1 MNGNG
6 IALSLCVLLNF
17 PQAKLIDQM
26 SHRKASKRRREAGGD
41 DDFSPSVAPQK
52 KRSKSHNIKAE
63 RCESP
68 QNTSLDESESAVR
81 RSSRTP
87 KPKVFDDEGTF
98 VIGRTPEASNP
109 GDSGLIQ
116 PAESSLPETNLQR
129 IAPVPNDE
137 ASISRKQ
144 RKSVGAAYNEGHKRE
159 TRRSYQDYLKELVKE
174 TDVVKQTSDGFY
186 SVEQTTSKTGQS
198 SRDKNIAKINS
209 ARRKSEVIAGN
220 ATPKGTSAMP
230 KTPKEKGPLYVR
242 IKREPPDEASP
253 NVRSSSRTPVPK
265 RVFSLLEGGGMVEIK
280 SEMPSS
286 PEVESEPVE
295 FSSPKV
301 RSSSRAHI
309 PKKSFP
315 LLEEDDAMK
324 IQQAT
329 PEQTSSKARMPKL
342 QVGKRQQSAAEEDSQ
357 QYLSRNT
364 PIDSEEPSPKVR
376 VSSRGHMPKR
386 TFALLEGNETAS
398 EIQDESNVAD
408 KVWEDEKY
416 LPGSSTE
423 QGKGK
428 DVNKEAKRRTSS
440 NGKQLSSKQRSSKEE
455 MTQAPNFD
463 NNEPDGFPVSVKV
476 EKLEMPRRNGK
487 SGAVENGDAKTPSS
501 SKLTPG
507 RKHST
512 GTEADDCQG
521 RPNKRKGKPVKRK
534 VASSEQT
541 HVTVADVKV
550 KVEPEHISHCETTAI
565 PKATKSKSSSRK
577 KQVFESSGK
586 QGPSGSRSAVA
597 IKQESIGNQDSF
609 SLSDLAKGVGDS
621 LEKAG
626 DVSYGTSKNNRK
638 GKLSKNIEQ
647 KAADG
652 KGKVLKKSK
661 KDSRHLVTEST
672 EQEHIILKLHLPQSE
687 ESKHKKHHHHH
698 HHHHHHKHK
707 HSSGDYEGSSPKKS
721 QHKKTVSK
729 LPKNVAESDRN
740 QSTETKKKKKKISIK
755 FKGLSSENIDLE
767 MAADSPRV
775 VQRVECDAKVNDD
788 AKSTQPSKGNNEEE
802 STKKSKESF
811 KKKKKSKAAADLS
824 SSQSD
829 GERVKLVIRKDKLPS
844 SSKSGEKKSLQPTTS
859 QAKAG
864 DQKKATAPSTSSK
877 KEKGGTTP
885 AKTSKSPSVCL
896 KCKVLFQYQKFS
908 DKLCDCALY
917 SERQIVR

>member
-1 MNGNG
+1 
-6 IALSLCVLLNF
+6 
-17 PQAKLIDQM
+17 M
-26 SHRKASKRRREAGGD
+26 SYRKASKRRREAGGD

-52 KRSKSHNIKAE
+52 KRSKSHNIGAE

-87 KPKVFDDEGTF
+87 KPKVFDDEETF

-116 PAESSLPETNLQR
+116 PVESSLLQTNLQR
-129 IAPVPNDE
+129 ITPNDE

-144 RKSVGAAYNEGHKRE
+144 QKSVGATYDEGHKRE
-159 TRRSYQDYLKELVKE
+159 TRRSYKDYLKELVKE
-174 TDVVKQTSDGFY
+174 TDVVKQTSNEFY

-198 SRDKNIAKINS
+198 NRDKKINS
-209 ARRKSEVIAGN
+209 ARRKSEVIAGD
-220 ATPKGTSAMP
+220 ATPKVTSVMP
-230 KTPKEKGPLYVR
+230 KTPKEKSPSYVR
-242 IKREPPDEASP
+242 IKREPSDEASP

-265 RVFSLLEGGGMVEIK
+265 RVFSLLEGEGMVKIK
-280 SEMPSS
+280 TEMPSS

-295 FSSPKV
+295 FSSSKV

-315 LLEEDDAMK
+315 LLEDDDTMK
-324 IQQAT
+324 VQQAT
-329 PEQTSSKARMPKL
+329 PEQTSSKARTPKL
-342 QVGKRQQSAAEEDSQ
+342 QVGKRQHSATEEDTQ

-364 PIDSEEPSPKVR
+364 PTNSEEPSPKVR
-376 VSSRGHMPKR
+376 ISSRGHMPKR
-386 TFALLEGNETAS
+386 TFALLEGDETTS
-398 EIQDESNVAD
+398 EVQDESNIAD

-416 LPGSSTE
+416 QPESSTE
-423 QGKGK
+423 QGKRK
-428 DVNKEAKRRTSS
+428 DANKEAKRRTSS
-440 NGKQLSSKQRSSKEE
+440 SGKQLSSKQRSSKEE

-463 NNEPDGFPVSVKV
+463 NNKPDGFPVSVKV
-476 EKLEMPRRNGK
+476 EKLETPRRNSK
-487 SGAVENGDAKTPSS
+487 SGDLENGDAKTPSS
-501 SKLTPG
+501 SKFTPG
-507 RKHST
+507 RKRST
-512 GTEADDCQG
+512 GTEADDYQG

-541 HVTVADVKV
+541 HVSELTVANVKV
-550 KVEPEHISHCETTAI
+550 KIEPEDVSHCETTVI
-565 PKATKSKSSSRK
+565 PKATKSKSLSRK

-586 QGPSGSRSAVA
+586 QSPSGSRSAVA
-597 IKQESIGNQDSF
+597 IKQESVGNNQDSF

-621 LEKAG
+621 LEKAA
-626 DVSYGTSKNNRK
+626 DASNGTSKGNRK

-647 KAADG
+647 KTAHG
-652 KGKVLKKSK
+652 KGKAVEKSK

-698 HHHHHHKHK
+698 HHHHHKHK

-721 QHKKTVSK
+721 QHKKTASK
-729 LPKNVAESDRN
+729 LPKNVADSDGN

-755 FKGLSSENIDLE
+755 FKGLSSQNIDLE

-775 VQRVECDAKVNDD
+775 VQSVERDRKVSDE
-788 AKSTQPSKGNNEEE
+788 ARSPQPSKGNNEEE
-802 STKKSKESF
+802 SAKHSKESV
-811 KKKKKSKAAADLS
+811 KKKKKSKAPADLP
-824 SSQSD
+824 SSQSG

-844 SSKSGEKKSLQPTTS
+844 SSKSGEKKSSQPSTS
-859 QAKAG
+859 EAKAG
-864 DQKKATAPSTSSK
+864 DQKKTSAPSTSSK
-877 KEKGGTTP
+877 KGKGATTP

-896 KCKVLFQYQKFS
+896 KHNLVKFS
-908 DKLCDCALY
+908 FNTKSFWTSYVTVPCIVEDK
-917 SERQIVR
+917 

>member
-1 MNGNG
+1 MGGREGLRLTRTYTPLNRQAKQNGGLNCNG

-17 PQAKLIDQM
+17 SLAKLIDQM

-52 KRSKSHNIKAE
+52 KRSKSHDIKAE

-109 GDSGLIQ
+109 GDSDLIQ

-129 IAPVPNDE
+129 ITPNDE
-137 ASISRKQ
+137 GWISRKQ
-144 RKSVGAAYNEGHKRE
+144 RKSVGAAYDEGHKRE

-174 TDVVKQTSDGFY
+174 TDVVKQTSDRFY
-186 SVEQTTSKTGQS
+186 SVEQTISKTGQS

-209 ARRKSEVIAGN
+209 ARRKSEVIAGD

-253 NVRSSSRTPVPK
+253 KVRSSSRTPVPK

-286 PEVESEPVE
+286 PEVESELVE

-301 RSSSRAHI
+301 RSSSRAHM
-309 PKKSFP
+309 PKKSFR

-324 IQQAT
+324 IRQAT
-329 PEQTSSKARMPKL
+329 PEQTSSKARRPKL
-342 QVGKRQQSAAEEDSQ
+342 QVGKRRHSAAEEDSQ
-357 QYLSRNT
+357 QYLSKNT
-364 PIDSEEPSPKVR
+364 LTNSEEPYPKVR

-386 TFALLEGNETAS
+386 TFALLEGDETTS
-398 EIQDESNVAD
+398 EVQDESNVAD

-428 DVNKEAKRRTSS
+428 DVNKEAKRRANS
-440 NGKQLSSKQRSSKEE
+440 NGKQLNSKQRSSKEE

-463 NNEPDGFPVSVKV
+463 NNEPNGFPVSVKV
-476 EKLEMPRRNGK
+476 EKLQTPRRNGK

-501 SKLTPG
+501 SKLTPE
-507 RKHST
+507 RKRST

-534 VASSEQT
+534 VVSSEQT
-541 HVTVADVKV
+541 HVSELTVADVKV
-550 KVEPEHISHCETTAI
+550 KVEPEHISHCETTVI

-597 IKQESIGNQDSF
+597 IKQEIIGINQDSF

-626 DVSYGTSKNNRK
+626 DVSYGTSKSNRK

-647 KAADG
+647 KATDG

-661 KDSRHLVTEST
+661 KDSRHSVTEST
-672 EQEHIILKLHLPQSE
+672 EQEHIILKLHLPQL
-687 ESKHKKHHHHH
+687 
-698 HHHHHHKHK
+698 
-707 HSSGDYEGSSPKKS
+707 KS
-721 QHKKTVSK
+721 QNT
-729 LPKNVAESDRN
+729 RN
-740 QSTETKKKKKKISIK
+740 ITITTTIITITNTSILQEIMRAALQRSRNTKKLCLNYQRMLQSLIEIK
-755 FKGLSSENIDLE
+755 AQKQRRRRRFLSSLKVF
-767 MAADSPRV
+767 P
-775 VQRVECDAKVNDD
+775 QRTLILKW
-788 AKSTQPSKGNNEEE
+788 
-802 STKKSKESF
+802 
-811 KKKKKSKAAADLS
+811 
-824 SSQSD
+824 
-829 GERVKLVIRKDKLPS
+829 
-844 SSKSGEKKSLQPTTS
+844 LQTVP
-859 QAKAG
+859 
-864 DQKKATAPSTSSK
+864 
-877 KEKGGTTP
+877 EW
-885 AKTSKSPSVCL
+885 
-896 KCKVLFQYQKFS
+896 CKV
-908 DKLCDCALY
+908 
-917 SERQIVR
+917 